1 MATYVNHM
9 ITIIRTNA
17 YNSEFKQLVELLNAD
32 LAQRDGKA
40 HALAQFNS
48 INSLNHVVLAVKE
61 GKAVGCGAISA
72 YDDSSMEVKRMYVSP
87 IARGQRIGEKILSEL
102 EKWARELG
110 YTKCLLFMGSKQ
122 PEASTL
128 YQRNGYTSIPKYGP
142 LKDIPDSY
150 CFSKELS

>member
-1 MATYVNHM
+1 M
-9 ITIIRTNA
+9 IAIVRTNA
-17 YNSEFKQLVELLNAD
+17 KNAEFQKLVELLNVD

-40 HALAQFNS
+40 HPLAQFNS
-48 INSLNHVVLAVKE
+48 ISSLNHVVLAVKE

-87 IARGQRIGEKILSEL
+87 KARGQRIGEKILSEL

-142 LKDIPDSY
+142 LKDIPESC
-150 CFSKELS
+150 CFAKELS